1 MATSLSSGPSPALQA
16 AAPGEPVRGAPVRLG
31 PIDLGAIAML
41 CQRDLTRFWRERA
54 QLYGS
59 LARTVVWLFLLGT
72 GLRGAVT
79 MPGGVSYLSFIFPG
93 MLAMAIIFTSLQSA
107 ISVIFDRE
115 FGFLKEI
122 MVAPIPRTSVVLG
135 KALAG
140 GLIATVQGCIIF
152 IFAPFVGVPLKPLNV
167 LATIGV
173 MLVLGIGLTGLG
185 LTIAARMTSFE
196 GFGTVNNFI
205 VLPLYFLSGAQ
216 FPVQNVPDWMRVV
229 IRVNPL
235 YYGVEVMRGLL
246 IGLWNR
252 SGWIDFAVL
261 AVFTVV
267 TLSAATWS
275 FTRQE

>member
-1 MATSLSSGPSPALQA
+1 MPTDPA
-16 AAPGEPVRGAPVRLG
+16 PPHGMPIRLG
-31 PIDLGAIAML
+31 LIDLGAIGML

-79 MPGGVSYLSFIFPG
+79 LPGDVSYLAFIFPG

-122 MVAPIPRTSVVLG
+122 LVAPIPRTSVVLG

-152 IFAPFVGVPLKPLNV
+152 IFAPFVGVSLQPLTV
-167 LATIGV
+167 LAAVGV

-185 LTIAARMTSFE
+185 LTISARMTSFE
-196 GFGTVNNFI
+196 GFGTVNNFV

-216 FPVQNVPDWMRVV
+216 FPVHNVPDWMRV
-229 IRVNPL
+229 IIHLNPL
-235 YYGVEVMRGLL
+235 YYGVELLRGLL

-252 SGWIDFAVL
+252 SGWIDLAVL
-261 AVFTVV
+261 VAFMLA
-267 TLSAATWS
+267 TLATATWS